1 MSTNDFDLDQF
12 KATFFEECAELLI
25 DAETRLAELHHNPEN
40 VDVEDLHA
48 IFRVVHSVK
57 GGAGAFSFDQ
67 LVGFAHIYEALLDK
81 MRQGEIDITEDI
93 VGLLLAANDI
103 LTSLIQAAQNG
114 VLVPEEDFAGVK
126 EKLNLLAFGKEAAGS
141 TSAAD
146 GSADDGS
153 GSVGPKKY
161 IIDFAPKPHLLQ
173 HANEPLLLV
182 REMKELGELTT
193 TVNTDRLPDIQKMIS
208 DESYFSW
215 VFELISECSL
225 NDVEEVFEFVTEDCD
240 LKIEVEVSDSEN
252 TPATEITNDTTTPEE
267 PQEEL
272 PEKSLEATKEQAVA
286 AMQAPT
292 IQPPAGQPAAGGG
305 GGGGSGASARVS
317 SIRVEL
323 DRVDRLVNM
332 VGELVITQAMLRQQV
347 DNLPPELAA
356 FMAKGFE
363 DLGMHTRE
371 IQESVMAVRMQPVK
385 SVFARIPRLVRE
397 LSTKLG
403 KKVELETSGENT
415 EVDKTVIEQLSDP
428 LIHMI
433 RNSLDHGVE
442 ETPEDRVKAGKPEL
456 AIVKLM
462 AEHRSGRIHIIVEDD
477 GRGINRERVKTKAI
491 EQGIISADDNLS
503 NEAIDDLIFNPG
515 FSTADEVTD
524 VSGRGVGMDVV
535 RRNISNLGG
544 RISVQSIPGKGTKF
558 VMSLPLTLA
567 VLDGMVVAIGKE
579 KFIISLT
586 SIIESLRPAKEELHR
601 LSNGAEVV
609 SLRGE
614 YIRLVKL
621 HSLFKI
627 PGAQKDPSKGLVV
640 VVEIEGGKQVGIL
653 VDELLGQQQVV
664 IKSLEENYDPV
675 DGISA
680 ATILGNGMVALILD
694 VDGLDAMARLEAHK
708 SDPSHSPD
716 HSDDASD
723 AEPED
728 LNPEEQNLNSDKER
742 RALTQDLS
750 KPLVDDVLN
759 VTDQDLEVVE

>member
-12 KATFFEECAELLI
+12 KATYFEECAELLI
-25 DAETRLAELHHNPEN
+25 DAETRLADLQHNPEN
-40 VDVEDLHA
+40 VDAEDLNA

-81 MRQGEIDITEDI
+81 MRQGEIQITEDI
-93 VGLLLAANDI
+93 VTLLLSANDI
-103 LTSLIQAAQNG
+103 LTNLIQAAQNG
-114 VLVPEEDFAGVK
+114 ITVPEDDFIDIK
-126 EKLNLLAFGKEAAGS
+126 NKLNLLAFDQPISSSVEEDATEITTPEEK
-141 TSAAD
+141 SA
-146 GSADDGS
+146 
-153 GSVGPKKY
+153 KKY
-161 IIDFAPKPHLLQ
+161 IISFTPKPELLQ
-173 HANEPLLLV
+173 HANEPLLLA
-182 REMKELGELTT
+182 REMKALGELTT
-193 TVNTDRLPDIQKMIS
+193 IVNTDRLPSIQKIIS
-208 DESYFSW
+208 DEAYFSW
-215 VFELISECSL
+215 VFELVSDCSL
-225 NDVEEVFEFVTEDCD
+225 TDVEEVFEFVTEDCD
-240 LKIEVEVSDSEN
+240 LEIKIDGDPKKEEISSQSTSSESTENSD
-252 TPATEITNDTTTPEE
+252 
-267 PQEEL
+267 
-272 PEKSLEATKEQAVA
+272 EKSLETTKKQAVE

-292 IQPPAGQPAAGGG
+292 IPTSVPAKPTPAGNNQT
-305 GGGGSGASARVS
+305 SQRVS

-347 DNLPPELAA
+347 DNLPSELAA

-397 LSTKLG
+397 LASKLG
-403 KKVELETSGENT
+403 KKVELETSGEHT

-428 LIHMI
+428 LTHMI
-433 RNSLDHGVE
+433 RNSLDHGIE
-442 ETPEDRVKAGKPEL
+442 ETPEDRKTVGKPEL
-456 AIVKLM
+456 ATVTLS
-462 AEHRSGRIHIIVEDD
+462 AEHRSGRIHIIVTDD
-477 GRGINRERVKTKAI
+477 GRGINRERVRSKAI
-491 EQGIISADDNLS
+491 EKGIINADENLTD
-503 NEAIDDLIFNPG
+503 EAIDDLIFSPG
-515 FSTADEVTD
+515 FSTAEEVTD

-544 RISVQSIPGKGTKF
+544 RISVHSTPGKGTKF

-567 VLDGMVVAIGKE
+567 VLDGMVVAVGRE

-586 SIIESLRPAKEELHR
+586 SIIESLRPAKAELHR
-601 LSNGAEVV
+601 LSNGANVV

-614 YIRLVKL
+614 YIRLIKL
-621 HSLFKI
+621 HQLFNI
-627 PGAQKDPSKGLVV
+627 PGARKDPSKALVV

-694 VDGLDAMARLEAHK
+694 VDGLDAMARQVNHR
-708 SDPSHSPD
+708 SDPSDLEDTDTVLLSENSKSLTHPPD
-716 HSDDASD
+716 L
-723 AEPED
+723 AEKEID
-728 LNPEEQNLNSDKER
+728 NP
-742 RALTQDLS
+742 LS
-750 KPLVDDVLN
+750 N
-759 VTDQDLEVVE
+759 ETQDLEVMEQN